1 MPGAKEANSGAGQT
15 AAARSSQRGALAS
28 AAQSHFWV
36 LFGSIWLAVGLPFVL
51 LAGYFI
57 FRERQLASSGQ
68 IADGIVLTKAVGR
81 SGDSIHHSVTYRF
94 TAPDGTRFEG
104 KSEISEA
111 SWNALTER
119 GAVGIQ
125 YLPHR
130 PSVNRVVGATK
141 MTLLLIFSL
150 VGVLMSIAG
159 GTIITLSLRK
169 TRTRRRLLTAGV
181 RAPATVAEVTPMNLR
196 VNGRTQWRMKYDYQD
211 YQNRPHRQSMYLNA
225 DEAMRWK
232 AGDTGDVLFDPDRP
246 QSAIWLGRPDEGVS

>member
-1 MPGAKEANSGAGQT
+1 MPAAKHDSSAGAQT
-15 AAARSSQRGALAS
+15 AGTSARGAAAS

-57 FRERQLASSGQ
+57 FRERQLTSSGQ
-68 IADGIVLTKAVGR
+68 IADGIVLTKNVGR

-94 TAPDGTRFEG
+94 TTPDGTTFEG

-111 SWNALTER
+111 SWSSLTER
-119 GAVGIQ
+119 GSVPIQ

-130 PSVNRVVGATK
+130 PTVNRVVGATK
-141 MTLLLIFSL
+141 ITLLLIFSCA
-150 VGVLMSIAG
+150 GVLLSIAG
-159 GTIITLSLRK
+159 GTLITVSLRK
-169 TRTRRRLLTAGV
+169 ARTRRRLLTAGV

-211 YQNRPHRQSMYLNA
+211 YQNRRHRQSMYLNA